1 MRLGLQIIHF
11 NYPNIYQHLRD
22 LAQATEEADFYS
34 LWTMDHFFQMEM
46 VGGADQPML
55 EAYTTLGYLAGVTQR
70 VMLGALVTGVVY
82 RHPGFLVK
90 QIGSLDTLS
99 NGRTYLG
106 LGAAWYEREAVGLG
120 FPYPDTKTRFEQMEE
135 TLQIIHQMWKG
146 DRTPFNGKHYTLAE
160 PLNNPL
166 PISQPHPRLMIGGM
180 GENKTL
186 RMVAQYAD
194 ATNLFAGGGAAVQHK
209 LTVLR
214 QHCDKLGRDYD
225 HIEKTL
231 LADSS
236 ADADGLQRAIKVCQE
251 YAPLGISHII
261 FNLADYSNVSAVE
274 DWLNGLSE
282 ATANL

>member
-11 NYPNIYQHLRD
+11 NYPNIYQHVRE
-22 LAQATEEADFYS
+22 LAQATEEAGFYS

-55 EAYTTLGYLAGVTQR
+55 EAYTMLGYLAALTQR
-70 VMLGALVTGVVY
+70 VKLGALVTGVVY

-90 QIGSLDTLS
+90 QIATLDTLS
-99 NGRTYLG
+99 NGRAYLG
-106 LGAAWYEREAVGLG
+106 MGAAWYEREAVGLG
-120 FPYPDTKTRFEQMEE
+120 FPYPSTKTRFEQLEE

-146 DRTPFNGKHYTLAE
+146 DRTPFNGKHYTLPE

-166 PISQPHPRLMIGGM
+166 PIQQPPLMIGGA

-194 ATNLFAGGGAAVQHK
+194 ATNLFAEGVTTVQHK
-209 LTVLR
+209 LNVLR
-214 QHCDKLGRDYD
+214 QHCDNLGRDYD
-225 HIEKTL
+225 SIEKTL
-231 LADSS
+231 LASGS
-236 ADADGLQRAIKVCQE
+236 TKGSGLQDAINLCHQ
-251 YAPLGISHII
+251 YAPLGITHII
-261 FNLADYSNVSAVE
+261 FNQDDYHDLSALR